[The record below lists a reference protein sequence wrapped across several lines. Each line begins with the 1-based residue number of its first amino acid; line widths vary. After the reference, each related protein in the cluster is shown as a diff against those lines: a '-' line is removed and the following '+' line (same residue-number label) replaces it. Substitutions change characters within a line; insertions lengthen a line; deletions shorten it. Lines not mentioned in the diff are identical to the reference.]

1 MDTRQRWT
9 LILTSVA
16 SLMVGLDLTVVTT
29 ALNTIRLDLG
39 ASIAELDWTIN
50 AYTLTIGV
58 LLLTAAATGDRLGR
72 RRVLAAGLAVF
83 TAASAGCAL
92 APSIGVLIAARAAQ
106 GIGTAMVLPQALAL
120 LSGAFPPHARGKAMG
135 LFAGITGLAIL
146 GGPVIGGA
154 VVQGLAWQW
163 IFWLNVPIG
172 VALIPLVSRHMA
184 EAHGPRTPF
193 DVTGL
198 VLSGGGL
205 LGLVWGLIR
214 GNTVGWGS
222 PQVYGPLAGGLALTV
237 TFVAW
242 ERRARAPMLPLSF
255 FRNRPYVSANAAG
268 FTMTGAMMGGVVFFV
283 QYLQAS
289 LGDAPLAAGVRL
301 LPLTATLFVVAP
313 IAGRFVTRVG
323 ERPIV
328 MVGLLCQTA
337 GLVWIAL
344 STGASYPALI
354 PGMVLT
360 GVGVSAAMPAAQ
372 NAAIGAVRPEAIG
385 TASGVYNA
393 MRQVGGAFGIA
404 IASAAFAAGGSFGSP
419 AAVSHGVRLALLVT
433 AAIAAG
439 GALAGVGLRARKT
452 AGPAASAPAITTG
465 AGIRGSLVASAKDPE
480 EEQEHVQ
487 RVQEDR
493 RGDERCRGEVA

>member
-1 MDTRQRWT
+1 MDARQRWT

-58 LLLTAAATGDRLGR
+58 LLLTAAAAGDRIGR
-72 RRVLAAGLAVF
+72 RRVLAVGLAVF
-83 TAASAGCAL
+83 TASSAACAL

-106 GIGTAMVLPQALAL
+106 GAGTAMVLPQALAL
-120 LSGAFPPHARGKAMG
+120 LAAAFPPESRGKAMG

-163 IFWLNVPIG
+163 IFWLNAPVG
-172 VALIPLVSRHMA
+172 VALIPLVFRHLG
-184 EAHGPRTPF
+184 EARGPRTPF

-198 VLSGGGL
+198 ALSGAGL

-214 GNTVGWGS
+214 GNAVGWAS
-222 PQVYGPLAGGLALTV
+222 PQVYGPLAGGIALIV
-237 TFVAW
+237 AFVAW
-242 ERRARAPMLPLSF
+242 ERRARSPMLPMRF
-255 FRNRPYVSANAAG
+255 FRNVPYVSANAAG

-289 LGDAPLAAGVRL
+289 LGEGPLAAGVRL

-313 IAGRFVTRVG
+313 IAGRLVYRVG

-328 MVGLLCQTA
+328 VLGLACQTA
-337 GLVWIAL
+337 GLVWMAL
-344 STGASYPALI
+344 GTGGLYLALI
-354 PGMVLT
+354 PAMVLT

-372 NAAIGAVRPEAIG
+372 NAAIGAVRREAIG

-404 IASAAFAAGGSFGSP
+404 IASAAFAATGSFASP
-419 AAVSHGVRLALLVT
+419 AAVSHGVRMALLVT
-433 AAIAAG
+433 AAISAA
-439 GALAGVGLRARKT
+439 GALAGVGLRARA
-452 AGPAASAPAITTG
+452 AGPAGMTAEVTSPAEAGWQASSRP
-465 AGIRGSLVASAKDPE
+465 P
-480 EEQEHVQ
+480 HVS
-487 RVQEDR
+487 
-493 RGDERCRGEVA
+493 C

>member
-58 LLLTAAATGDRLGR
+58 LLLAAAAIGDRFGR
-72 RRVLAAGLAVF
+72 RRVLAVGLVVF
-83 TAASAGCAL
+83 TASSAACAL

-120 LSGAFPPHARGKAMG
+120 LSAAFPAQARGKAMG
-135 LFAGITGLAIL
+135 MFAGITGVAIL
-146 GGPVIGGA
+146 GGPVLGGA

-172 VALIPLVSRHMA
+172 VALIPLVGRYMA
-184 EAHGPRTPF
+184 EAHGPRARF
-193 DVTGL
+193 DVAGL
-198 VLSGGGL
+198 VLSGAGL

-214 GNTVGWGS
+214 ANAVGWGS
-222 PQVYGPLAGGLALTV
+222 PQVYGPLAVGAALIAA
-237 TFVAW
+237 FIAW
-242 ERRARAPMLPLSF
+242 ERRAASPMLPVSLL
-255 FRNRPYVSANAAG
+255 RNVPYICANVAG
-268 FTMTGAMMGGVVFFV
+268 FTMTGAMMSGVVFFM

-289 LGDAPLAAGVRL
+289 LGEGPLTAGVRL
-301 LPLTATLFVVAP
+301 LPVTATLFVIAP
-313 IAGRFVTRVG
+313 VAGRFVARVG

-328 MVGLLCQTA
+328 MIGLACQAVGLA
-337 GLVWIAL
+337 WMAL
-344 STGASYPALI
+344 GTGGSYPALI
-354 PGMVLT
+354 PAMVLT
-360 GVGVSAAMPAAQ
+360 GAGVSAAMPAAQ
-372 NAAIGAVRPEAIG
+372 NAAIGAVSREAIG

-404 IASAAFAAGGSFGSP
+404 IASAVFAAAGSFASP
-419 AAVSHGVRLALLVT
+419 AAVSHGVRAALLVT
-433 AAIAAG
+433 AAIAAA
-439 GALAGVGLRARKT
+439 GALAGAGLRARQAASPPASDPTISAKT
-452 AGPAASAPAITTG
+452 AATRA
-465 AGIRGSLVASAKDPE
+465 
-480 EEQEHVQ
+480 
-487 RVQEDR
+487 
-493 RGDERCRGEVA
+493 